1 MKPQKLN
8 IPDTTIET
16 LARSFF
22 KQSANY
28 GFKQDDYLKF
38 VNILLD
44 FAMRRWNGDTNGFQN
59 HTEVESQSETISGGT
74 TPLQLPLQGDG
85 IKIRAFEP
93 PRDRTRLERWLDDE
107 FGRYFLLSR
116 ISLRDLCVDEL
127 IEDDTNILGVVTLP
141 DETPIGIVAYLNYDA
156 RQAKAELRKLIG
168 DPQIRARGFGK
179 KATKLWIQYGIHGL
193 RLHKIYL
200 NTLNTNMRN
209 IRLNEELG
217 FRVEGILRNETLIDG
232 KYHDVLRMSL
242 WNDTHVPTTKE
253 TTNGQ
258 G

>member
-1 MKPQKLN
+1 MKPKKPN
-8 IPDTTIET
+8 IPETTIET

-44 FAMRRWNGDTNGFQN
+44 FAMRRWNGNTNGFQN
-59 HTEVESQSETISGGT
+59 HTEVENQPAS
-74 TPLQLPLQGDG
+74 TPEDSLPLKLPLQGEG
-85 IKIRAFEP
+85 IKIRAFAP
-93 PRDRTRLERWLDDE
+93 SQDRARLERWLDDE

-116 ISLRDLCVDEL
+116 ISLRDWCVDEL
-127 IEDDTNILGVVTLP
+127 IEDDTNILGVITLP
-141 DETPIGIVAYLNYDA
+141 DETPIGVVAYLNYDT

-168 DPQIRARGFGK
+168 DPQMRARGFGK
-179 KATKLWIQYGIHGL
+179 KATKLWIKYGIHGL

-242 WNDTHVPTTKE
+242 WNDNLIPKTKE
-253 TTNGQ
+253 MINGQ